1 MFNNIPK
8 DKLLHFFYGTLI
20 SFVSIGLFGI
30 HGLWITVVVAAAKE
44 IVYDWY
50 LGKGTPEFSDFV
62 ATCLPALMFLIIKLN
77 EFI

>member
-1 MFNNIPK
+1 MFSNIPK

-20 SFVSIGLFGI
+20 SFGSIGLFGVY
-30 HGLWITVVVAAAKE
+30 GLWITVIVAAAKE

-50 LGKGTPEFSDFV
+50 LGKGTPDFKDFV
-62 ATCLPALMFLIIKLN
+62 ITCLPALMFLIIEYN